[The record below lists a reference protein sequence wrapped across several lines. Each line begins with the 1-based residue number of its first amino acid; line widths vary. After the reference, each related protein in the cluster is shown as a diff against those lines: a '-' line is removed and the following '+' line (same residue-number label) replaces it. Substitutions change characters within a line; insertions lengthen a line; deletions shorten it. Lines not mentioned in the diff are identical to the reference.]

1 MSELITFNCLSS
13 ADALKLSENA
23 KMRDYQAD
31 ELKGANYVKPKT
43 PFQRRR
49 DSRIAENER
58 IYMALARRPEDL
70 RSFLARARYF
80 TEPDVRRKSSKFL
93 PHFNKL
99 FLFFSSPL
107 R

>member
-1 MSELITFNCLSS
+1 
-13 ADALKLSENA
+13 
-23 KMRDYQAD
+23 MRDYQAD

-58 IYMALARRPEDL
+58 IYMASARRPEDL

-80 TEPDVRRKSSKFL
+80 PEPDVNSKSLKFI
-93 PHFNKL
+93 PHFIKHLL
-99 FLFFSSPL
+99 FGSSPL